1 MYFVLDL
8 APNGELYQ
16 VIRREGRLKLEQA
29 RFVAAEIV
37 SILEYMHSKGVA
49 HRDLKPSNFLI
60 DENYHLKLIDFGTA
74 KMEEKKA
81 RGSVCIEI
89 KEAEPSAGQG
99 KDFIEQNLNANI
111 KKKGTLV
118 GTEDYIAPEVLAE
131 EVSGPPADLWSFG
144 VILYILLSGLSPFK
158 AIS

>member
-16 VIRREGRLKLEQA
+16 VIRREGRLRLEQA

-74 KMEEKKA
+74 KMEE
-81 RGSVCIEI
+81 
-89 KEAEPSAGQG
+89 
-99 KDFIEQNLNANI
+99 
-111 KKKGTLV
+111 
-118 GTEDYIAPEVLAE
+118 
-131 EVSGPPADLWSFG
+131 
-144 VILYILLSGLSPFK
+144 
-158 AIS
+158 